1 MGRRERHG
9 EIRGL
14 RARARGHRPVA
25 PAAAVPR
32 PAETPLWFDPS
43 LRTAA
48 ELVAER
54 AAGREIGRPAAVA
67 GSKPFPGRAG
77 GLRGQ
82 DPSR

>member
-14 RARARGHRPVA
+14 RAKDRGHRSEVA
-25 PAAAVPR
+25 LASAVPR

-48 ELVAER
+48 ELMAER
-54 AAGREIGRPAAVA
+54 AAGA
-67 GSKPFPGRAG
+67 GDRHAT
-77 GLRGQ
+77 
-82 DPSR
+82 